1 MITHLDF
8 LHGTDLY
15 RADLSKPFEIGIP
28 LQHGQQNPNCYW
40 ADEPKLETI
49 RMGNF
54 VGSVAEGGPVN
65 YQKFTFSPHGN
76 GTHTECYGHI
86 SADGASTAYLV
97 KSFHSMC
104 RVVSIEPELMNK
116 DMVIT
121 LAAFKNEVDRTD
133 SEAIVIRTLPNGVD
147 TITRK
152 YSGTNP
158 PYLES
163 ALAAYL
169 AKNKVIHLLVDL
181 PSVDKEVD
189 GGELLAH
196 KAFWQFPRQTRK
208 HATITELI
216 YVPNHVE
223 DGLYLLN
230 LQLTTLVA
238 DASPSRPILFPII
251 KLTHGI

>member
-1 MITHLDF
+1 MITHFDF
-8 LHGTDLY
+8 VHGTDLC
-15 RADLSKPFEIGIP
+15 RADLSRPLEIGIP
-28 LQHGQQNPNCYW
+28 LQNGPQNPNCYW
-40 ADEPKLETI
+40 ADDPKLETI
-49 RMGNF
+49 RMGKF

-86 SADGASTAYLV
+86 SANGESTAYLV
-97 KSFHSMC
+97 KNFHSMC
-104 RVVSIEPELMNK
+104 HVVSIEPELIDG

-121 LAAFKNEVDRTD
+121 LAAFKNEIDRID
-133 SEAIVIRTLPNGVD
+133 CEAIAIRTMPNGVER
-147 TITRK
+147 ITRK

-158 PYLES
+158 PYLEAS
-163 ALAAYL
+163 LAAYL
-169 AKNKVIHLLVDL
+169 AKHKVIHLLVDL

-189 GGELLAH
+189 GGALLAH
-196 KAFWQFPRQTRK
+196 KAFWQFPKKIRK
-208 HATITELI
+208 QATITELI
-216 YVPNHVE
+216 YIPNHLE

-230 LQLTTLVA
+230 LHLTTLVA